1 MVEVDINHTDIDK
14 NALYAAMGV
23 PEFWRFNGRV
33 WRIYQLQGGGYGECD
48 RSPTFP
54 AVSKDDLYQFL
65 TASQVDEVA
74 AETTFRTWLRTQMN
88 EPSSME

>member
-1 MVEVDINHTDIDK
+1 VAETVINADK
-14 NALYAAMGV
+14 HGFDFADA
-23 PEFWRFNGRV
+23 
-33 WRIYQLQGGGYGECD
+33 D

-74 AETTFRTWLRTQMN
+74 AEITFRTWLRTQGS
-88 EPSSME
+88 EPE

>member
-1 MVEVDINHTDIDK
+1 
-14 NALYAAMGV
+14 MGV

-33 WRIYQLQGGGYGECD
+33 WRIYQLQSGEYGECD
-48 RSPTFP
+48 HSPTFP

-65 TASQVDEVA
+65 ITCQADEVA
-74 AETTFRTWLRTQMN
+74 AEVNFRTWLRTQIN